1 MLSNLSRVTQ
11 LVGHRTEIWDFHFNT
26 CALSTTLFCKLLYDL
41 LSSFK
46 QLSEVGREGISTAS
60 SQMRKPRLEQD
71 SHFPSPHDGHWW
83 SWEEFPASGSR
94 CRPLDPRRLPAQVR
108 DPCLTCWRGNP
119 SRGGAAPG
127 CCNTGGIPEPLRAP
141 RSPLA
146 TEVRSDKG
154 HLRSQEIPVT
164 RTPPIKAGTMSSP
177 EIAF

>member
-46 QLSEVGREGISTAS
+46 QLSEVGRDQHGFFTDEETEAWTGQSLPQPTGRDTGGAEKS
-60 SQMRKPRLEQD
+60 SQLRAPDAGLCTPAGCLPGLET
-71 SHFPSPHDGHWW
+71 HASP
-83 SWEEFPASGSR
+83 A
-94 CRPLDPRRLPAQVR
+94 
-108 DPCLTCWRGNP
+108 
-119 SRGGAAPG
+119 GGAAQAEGVQPLG